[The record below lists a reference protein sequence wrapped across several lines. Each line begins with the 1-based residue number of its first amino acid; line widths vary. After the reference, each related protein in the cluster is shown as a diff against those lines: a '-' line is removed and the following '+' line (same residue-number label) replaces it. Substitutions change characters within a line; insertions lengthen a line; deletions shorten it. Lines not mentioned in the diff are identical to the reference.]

1 MKTVMMENE
10 MAKGTGESSEMSNER
25 VLWVLG
31 HRIRPMAT
39 DESYG
44 LIEVVSPPHVPGP
57 PPHFHKTEREFFFII
72 KGTLD
77 VMADGDWQRY
87 AAGSFVDLPPE
98 TMHTFINNTEEDV
111 VWITGWRPKGFQRFF
126 EDFGVPAQDDN
137 ASGKSVSDTVV
148 QNVVRDVEKYG
159 MFLFR

>member
-1 MKTVMMENE
+1 MTNE
-10 MAKGTGESSEMSNER
+10 KS
-25 VLWVLG
+25 LWVLG

-57 PPHFHKTEREFFFII
+57 PTHFHKTEREFFFII

-77 VMADGDWQRY
+77 VMADGKWQRY
-87 AAGSFVDLPPE
+87 PAGSFVDLPPA
-98 TMHTFINNTEEDV
+98 TTHTFINNTEEDV

-126 EDFGVPAQDDN
+126 EDFGIPAGEDN
-137 ASGKSVSDTVV
+137 APAKSVADDLV
-148 QNVVRDVEKYG
+148 QNVVRDVENYG
-159 MFLFR
+159 MYLS

>member
-1 MKTVMMENE
+1 MMETE
-10 MAKGTGESSEMSNER
+10 MAKGIGETSEMSNEK

-72 KGTLD
+72 QGTLD
-77 VMADGDWQRY
+77 VMADGNWQRY
-87 AAGSFVDLPPE
+87 AAGSFVELPPA

-126 EDFGVPAQDDN
+126 EAFGVPVQDDN
-137 ASGKSVSDTVV
+137 ASAKSVSDTVV

-159 MFLFR
+159 MFLSR